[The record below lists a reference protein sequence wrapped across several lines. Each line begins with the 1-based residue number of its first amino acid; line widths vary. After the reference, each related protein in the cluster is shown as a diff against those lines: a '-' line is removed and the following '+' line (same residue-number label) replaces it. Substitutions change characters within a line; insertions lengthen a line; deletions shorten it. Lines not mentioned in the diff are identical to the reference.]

1 MYKKIV
7 TAAFLALLLSA
18 CSGNIQTST
27 PDEIFDAVDGTSNLA
42 NDPDSD
48 L

>member
-1 MYKKIV
+1 MYMKIV
-7 TAAFLALLLSA
+7 TVAIFGLFLSA

-27 PDEIFDAVDGTSNLA
+27 PNEIFDAVDGTSNLA
-42 NDPDSD
+42 NDPDSN

>member
-1 MYKKIV
+1 MYMKIV
-7 TAAFLALLLSA
+7 AATLMTLLLSA

-42 NDPDSD
+42 NDPDSN

>member
-1 MYKKIV
+1 MYMKII
-7 TAAFLALLLSA
+7 TATFIALLLSA

-27 PDEIFDAVDGTSNLA
+27 SDEIFDAVDGTSNLA
-42 NDPDSD
+42 NDPDSN